1 MNKDFKV
8 TEEGVLLRE
17 SNNQISKVQIY
28 GNVYKI
34 LSQENKLK
42 ALDKIIKEEKEN
54 VRCYGHMKKEA
65 LESGAGGLLF
75 SALLEPISISMMVGI
90 YAMTGYL
97 MFPLLIADIMRT
109 IVATEEFWEDY
120 PRMKKKVRISAL
132 RVLLAEKML
141 EQEQKNFEAMIETGT
156 SPQHPS
162 ATYDPN
168 TIYDLRDKEEY
179 ENLKNILFRSTR
191 RPFSCKRENNIT
203 ESEIRKVTTSVLEQE
218 QRQKVKNII
227 IEKPTKM

>member
-65 LESGAGGLLF
+65 LKSGAGGLLF

-90 YAMTGYL
+90 YSMTGYL

-109 IVATEEFWEDY
+109 IVATEDWKYY
-120 PRMKKKVRISAL
+120 PKLKKKERISAL
-132 RVLLAEKML
+132 RVLLAEKLL
-141 EQEQKNFEAMIETGT
+141 EQEQKYFEAMIGN
-156 SPQHPS
+156 SSSKPYAS
-162 ATYDPN
+162 APYDLN
-168 TIYDLRDKEEY
+168 TIYDLKSKEED
-179 ENLKNILFRSTR
+179 EKLSHILYLETR
-191 RPFSCKRENNIT
+191 KPLACKRKNNIT
-203 ESEIRKVTTSVLEQE
+203 ESEIRKVMTSVLEQE
-218 QRQKVKNII
+218 QRQKVKN
-227 IEKPTKM
+227 